1 MSIWV
6 DADACPKVIKEILYR
21 AAKRES
27 IMLYLVAN
35 QNLSVPPSP
44 FIKTLTVPK
53 GFDVADDE
61 IVSRIIEGDLVITA
75 DIPLAADAIAKNA
88 NVITPRG
95 EQLTKDS
102 IGGRLTVRNL
112 MDTLRSSGVQTG
124 GPPPLSQKDRQLFA
138 QELDKWFNQ
147 RKNS

>member
-1 MSIWV
+1 
-6 DADACPKVIKEILYR
+6 
-21 AAKRES
+21 
-27 IMLYLVAN
+27 
-35 QNLSVPPSP
+35 
-44 FIKTLTVPK
+44 
-53 GFDVADDE
+53 
-61 IVSRIIEGDLVITA
+61 VSRIVEGDLVITS

-102 IGGRLTVRNL
+102 IGGRLTVRDL

-147 RKNS
+147 RKNA